1 MIPSCVGSHTPNP
14 QEQSTAWRG
23 LEGGGIKGLELP
35 VGVRIN
41 TRAMAHTR
49 PCYHSEQA
57 TVNNPAY
64 LEVSKGGVDLTS
76 SHPRKERL

>member
-1 MIPSCVGSHTPNP
+1 MWGLTPQTHRSRAQPGGGSR
-14 QEQSTAWRG
+14 E
-23 LEGGGIKGLELP
+23 GGIKGLELP